1 MIGLLLGCEFLV
13 LVKESIIV
21 LAFGDIFWCVACI
34 GNGVKDQA
42 QLATLGP
49 WCDTVHADVEF
60 SAVLRVGKLWMRVAE
75 LCCALPGFLGAD
87 VVKPLAS
94 CPACLVLPVANS
106 FQIVKDGSNGAD
118 VLLRLTIL
126 AFVENVAHRFVGM
139 GVDPVQSWAQICCSL
154 GGLQIKTV
162 AAVDLK
168 VVVAGL
174 RLVSEVQTEDV
185 AIGTELG
192 NLLALITVVV
202 LVTLVWILKKAVG
215 VWWAHETLADN
226 C

>member
-1 MIGLLLGCEFLV
+1 LLLGCEFLV

-21 LAFGDIFWCVACI
+21 LAFGNIFWCVACI

-49 WCDTVHADVEF
+49 WCDTVHADVKLGT
-60 SAVLRVGKLWMRVAE
+60 VIRVGKLWVRVVE
-75 LCCALPGFLGAD
+75 LCCALDVGAN
-87 VVKPLAS
+87 VVNPLAP
-94 CPACLVLPVANS
+94 CPACLVRPVADS
-106 FQIVKDGSNGAD
+106 FQIVKHGVNGAD
-118 VLLRLTIL
+118 VLLSLAIL

-139 GVDPVQSWAQICCSL
+139 GVDPVQSWAQVCGSL
-154 GGLQIKTV
+154 GGLQIETV
-162 AAVDLK
+162 AAVDLE

-192 NLLALITVVV
+192 NLLTLITVVV
-202 LVTLVWILKKAVG
+202 LVTLVWVLKKAVG

-226 C
+226 G